1 MYMLVYMDDI
11 IVVSSSQRATDA
23 LLANLEKDFTLK
35 DLGDLHYFLGIE
47 VVKTDDGI
55 ILSSGK
61 HA

>member
-55 ILSSGK
+55 ILS
-61 HA
+61 